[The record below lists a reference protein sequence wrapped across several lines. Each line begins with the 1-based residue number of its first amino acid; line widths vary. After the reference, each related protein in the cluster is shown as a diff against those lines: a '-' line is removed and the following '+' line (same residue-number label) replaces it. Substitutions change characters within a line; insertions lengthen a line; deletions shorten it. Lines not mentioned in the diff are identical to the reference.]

1 MDAPRSMDSAK
12 SAHHH
17 NSTQGHPEAVMK
29 NIRPPMQQ
37 FGNVSMKHNQQQFF
51 PFMGMVGEASGGM
64 RAPTLTSWDT
74 ILGHPSREAVSSSS
88 HSISFHPYQRLVDGS
103 VSSSD
108 TILGQQQ
115 RCPPDINSGG
125 EGANNLIS
133 FLPYQR
139 PVDSANG
146 SISLGKWN
154 SCCGH
159 GGEGSDL
166 RGKQGPQLPLNDL
179 TKQSASSTTT
189 NTSSSP
195 IKASA
200 GHTQDHIMAERR
212 RREKLTQ
219 RFIALSAIVPDL
231 KRTDK
236 ASILGDTIKYVKRLQ
251 ERTKLLEDQIQESS
265 GGSKGHI
272 RGHKKVSG
280 SALILTEVGDPV
292 AGSDP
297 PEIEV
302 RIVDNNVL
310 IRVHC
315 KKRKGLLLESVGE
328 LEKLDLVVLNA
339 NVLSFAGEHFDLTFN
354 AQMGDGLKLAVDDI
368 IKALRA
374 VFFSTTK

>member
-1 MDAPRSMDSAK
+1 MDAPRSMDSAN
-12 SAHHH
+12 SADH
-17 NSTQGHPEAVMK
+17 NSTQGHPVAVMK
-29 NIRPPMQQ
+29 NISPMQQ
-37 FGNVSMKHNQQQFF
+37 FGNVSMKHNQQVF

-74 ILGHPSREAVSSSS
+74 ILGPPSREAVSS

-103 VSSSD
+103 ISSSD
-108 TILGQQQ
+108 TILGQQI
-115 RCPPDINSGG
+115 CPPDVNSG
-125 EGANNLIS
+125 EGTNNLIS

-154 SCCGH
+154 SCGH
-159 GGEGSDL
+159 GEGSDL

-265 GGSKGHI
+265 GGSKGHA

-292 AGSDP
+292 GGSDP

-354 AQMGDGLKLAVDDI
+354 AQMGEGLKLAVDDI

-374 VFFSTTK
+374 VFFSATK